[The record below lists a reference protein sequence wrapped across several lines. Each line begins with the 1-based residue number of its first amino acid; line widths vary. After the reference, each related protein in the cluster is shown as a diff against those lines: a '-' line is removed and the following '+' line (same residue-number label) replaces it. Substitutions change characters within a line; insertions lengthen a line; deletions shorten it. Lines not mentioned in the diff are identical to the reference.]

1 MKVAILGL
9 GVVGRG
15 VYDILANDFKDIT
28 VKYIFDKD
36 DNKTKDVKHLLAE
49 SYEQIIND
57 REVEV
62 VIELIGGKN
71 VAYDFIVKA
80 IKNHKNVV
88 TANKALISER
98 FKELNELAKKY
109 NVKLLYEASVAG
121 AVILIDPLKKI
132 REINQIN
139 KIEGILNGSTNYI
152 LSKVFLEG
160 VELKEA
166 ISNAYKLGYLET
178 GSDDDMNG
186 LDSLRK
192 VNILSMLS
200 YKTFLKEED
209 ILRISLLSLN
219 EKFINYVKDK
229 GCFIKYI
236 AQSEVRN
243 NRLSIKVEP
252 LVIGSQSIFANIN
265 YEENIV
271 NIFGKYHLKQS
282 FVGQGAGRYPTASAV
297 IYDLLTIKSITNE
310 CFEFNKIYQVNN
322 NDERY
327 HFLIQT
333 FDKIYKS
340 KLMTYGELQRNK
352 DIIFFSRIEEGLYEK
367 L

>member
-166 ISNAYKLGYLET
+166 IPLFVSSLWVSVHIPDKALVRVVLPWSTCPTSPMLTSDCTFTGHTYYLYSSLFRRSSIDLEPFFT
-178 GSDDDMNG
+178 TTVLIWTISSDTVFP
-186 LDSLRK
+186 RT
-192 VNILSMLS
+192 V
-200 YKTFLKEED
+200 FL
-209 ILRISLLSLN
+209 LLSPFRFGWNPTPFERRL
-219 EKFINYVKDK
+219 FILLDPSTSFFMGKPFLSLPPVMQRVYPARPIGAASNSSPI
-229 GCFIKYI
+229 FI
-236 AQSEVRN
+236 
-243 NRLSIKVEP
+243 
-252 LVIGSQSIFANIN
+252 
-265 YEENIV
+265 
-271 NIFGKYHLKQS
+271 
-282 FVGQGAGRYPTASAV
+282 PTNLLDAAAS
-297 IYDLLTIKSITNE
+297 TSN
-310 CFEFNKIYQVNN
+310 
-322 NDERY
+322 
-327 HFLIQT
+327 
-333 FDKIYKS
+333 
-340 KLMTYGELQRNK
+340 
-352 DIIFFSRIEEGLYEK
+352 
-367 L
+367 